1 MADEPEAIP
10 TCTELL
16 IKALEDFGVAEP
28 TSLVL
33 LYTNK
38 DGELVLMRNATHTQ
52 LIGLCEY
59 GRQAGLRRIF
69 SEDHES

>member
-1 MADEPEAIP
+1 MTDDDKIP

-28 TSLVL
+28 SSLVL
-33 LYTNK
+33 LYTNH

-59 GRQAGLRRIF
+59 GKQAGQYSVRWV
-69 SEDHES
+69 